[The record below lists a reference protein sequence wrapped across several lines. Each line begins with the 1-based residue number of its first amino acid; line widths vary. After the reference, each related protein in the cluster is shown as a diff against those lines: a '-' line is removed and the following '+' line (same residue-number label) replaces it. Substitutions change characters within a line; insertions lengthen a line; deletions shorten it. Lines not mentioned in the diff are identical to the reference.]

1 MYHTSR
7 AKGTRRAALPPFGAN
22 TLLLEFGL
30 CSPYAL
36 SGVPMIKPAHEKVSI
51 IAAYDATTGLATPHK
66 MRWRGHVYV
75 ITCIARTI

>member
-36 SGVPMIKPAHEKVSI
+36 SGVAMIKPAHEKDMDGEQHTPSQWKL
-51 IAAYDATTGLATPHK
+51 TGGSS
-66 MRWRGHVYV
+66 MSS
-75 ITCIARTI
+75 